1 MVAQLWGV
9 KNMDEQTIQDKI
21 KTTFMNAV
29 SGSSKFSEDE
39 INGIVTTISSSLKA
53 DKMAESILKS
63 IGGTAD
69 EDT

>member
-1 MVAQLWGV
+1 M
-9 KNMDEQTIQDKI
+9 NEQTIQDKI
-21 KTTFMNAV
+21 KTTFMNVV
-29 SGSSKFSEDE
+29 SESSKFTEDE
-39 INGIVTTISSSLKA
+39 VKDLVTTISSSQKA

>member
-39 INGIVTTISSSLKA
+39 INGIVTTISSWLRA
-53 DKMAESILKS
+53 Y
-63 IGGTAD
+63 
-69 EDT
+69 

>member
-1 MVAQLWGV
+1 
-9 KNMDEQTIQDKI
+9 MDEQTIQDKI

-29 SGSSKFSEDE
+29 SESAKFTEDE
-39 INGIVTTISSSLKA
+39 IKDILTTISSSQKA